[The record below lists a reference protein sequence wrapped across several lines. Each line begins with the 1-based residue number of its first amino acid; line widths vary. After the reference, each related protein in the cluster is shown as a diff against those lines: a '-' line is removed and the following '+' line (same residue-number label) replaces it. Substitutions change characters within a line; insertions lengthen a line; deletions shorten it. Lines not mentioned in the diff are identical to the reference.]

1 MTAKSTRR
9 KTARARSDGH
19 RPAAPEWPQ
28 QAAASA
34 APALSPDLEQ
44 AIRTILTSSSAA
56 PAVSKP
62 AGGAAASPADSPA
75 DAAHDDRVPVALWSR
90 ARVPSALAPFAWAG
104 GADLAAM
111 SARWGVHLTG
121 AGGTAAGV
129 TALVLIASAGT
140 WTIARLRRRRSK
152 TTLVLPPLTSAQMR
166 RRRRAAGSWA
176 SFLSWAP
183 VVIWVTPEGPH
194 GLVQVVL
201 VLGSV
206 WFGRDHLWTHRQQRI
221 QSTPPEAILAAPE
234 PEPELEPEPEP
245 EDPRLAAFRHR
256 FITGSGSSSQARP
269 KLVGAELHSPEEV
282 PRGFSFEI
290 RLDPEEDITYER
302 VVALRPSIAG
312 LYDVPADQVM
322 CDPGLNRSESR
333 ARVTV
338 LTEPEAFADPEFWD
352 GESTYDPAAG
362 TIEIGRFGDSRPSH
376 WRLHAPRSGMWG
388 GMIIGLSG
396 TGKSGDI
403 NVIAC
408 EAGLVMKCPHCGA
421 YRAEDG
427 MCDDCQPSRM
437 FMLLMGDPQKQAFS
451 LWKNNADILFWGK
464 DACVF
469 QTRFMC
475 DVMDERAADA
485 GESTWTDAKG
495 RKREGIGWFD
505 PSPDRPGIVGIIDEW
520 TKVTSSPHGK
530 EAVENSEAIHR
541 EARKAGECLIWASQM
556 PDAGQTGTDR
566 AGRDLVKEFNVLAH
580 RVDGT
585 GKAMIGIKGKA
596 EHLPEG
602 KDMYGIGYI
611 GGVDGRS
618 AVPQRT
624 KGLEEDSADR
634 IDALDLAEYIS
645 GLPLT
650 IDPAVQRVMDRY
662 GITRGMVI
670 TDTWVAQWRAQ
681 AKAEAA
687 AARGKGGQT
696 PPQDGIVPETG
707 QAWEPSPESAAAG
720 PISTGAVDA
729 AAAALRDHVA
739 DHDGEP
745 AELFD
750 VMAAT
755 GLAAGPASR
764 ALEALAAE
772 GRARHAGPGAWLPV
786 SGPGHSI
793 PAGAAQ

>member
-1 MTAKSTRR
+1 MTAKATRR
-9 KTARARSDGH
+9 KTAKARSGGH
-19 RPAAPEWPQ
+19 RPAAPERAPET
-28 QAAASA
+28 A
-34 APALSPDLEQ
+34 APADPALPPDLEQ
-44 AIRTILTSSSAA
+44 AIRTILTSASPA

-62 AGGAAASPADSPA
+62 AAGTAASPAEVPSGSPS
-75 DAAHDDRVPVALWSR
+75 DDDRVPVALWSR
-90 ARVPSALAPFAWAG
+90 ARVRAALAPFAWAG
-104 GADLAAM
+104 GADLTAM
-111 SARWGVHLTG
+111 CARWGVHMTG
-121 AGGTAAGV
+121 PGGTAAGV
-129 TALVLIASAGT
+129 TALVLTASAGT

-152 TTLVLPPLTSAQMR
+152 TTLVLPPLASAQMR
-166 RRRRAAGSWA
+166 KRRRAGGAWA

-194 GLVQVVL
+194 GLVQVAL

-221 QSTPPEAILAAPE
+221 QSTPPEAILAVPEPGPE
-234 PEPELEPEPEP
+234 PEPEEEPEP
-245 EDPRLAAFRHR
+245 EDPRLAAFRRR

-269 KLVGAELHSPEEV
+269 KLVGAGLHSLQEV

-290 RLDPEEDITYER
+290 RLDPEEDVTYER
-302 VVALRPSIAG
+302 VVSLRPQIAA

-322 CDPGLNRSESR
+322 CDPGVNRSESR

-352 GESTYDPAAG
+352 GESTYDPATG
-362 TIEIGRFGDSRPSH
+362 TIEIGRFGDSQPSH

-408 EAGLVMKCPHCGA
+408 EAGMVMKCPLCGA

-427 MCDDCQPSRM
+427 TCDDCQPSRM

-451 LWKNNADILFWGK
+451 LWKNKADILFWGK

-495 RKREGIGWFD
+495 REREGIGWFD
-505 PSPDRPGIVGIIDEW
+505 PSPGRPGIVGIIDEW
-520 TKVTSSPHGK
+520 AKVTSSPFGK
-530 EAVENSEAIHR
+530 QAVENSEAIHR
-541 EARKAGECLIWASQM
+541 EARKAGACLIWANQM

-585 GKAMIGIKGKA
+585 GKVMIGIKGKA

-634 IDALDLAEYIS
+634 IDALDLAEHVS
-645 GLPLT
+645 DLPLT

-670 TDTWVAQWRAQ
+670 TDEWVAVWRAEVAVR
-681 AKAEAA
+681 AKRKAA
-687 AARGKGGQT
+687 PTSAQDDVPVQEPAGEST
-696 PPQDGIVPETG
+696 PG
-707 QAWEPSPESAAAG
+707 SAAAG

-755 GLAAGPASR
+755 GLAAGPACR
-764 ALEALAAE
+764 ALEALTGE
-772 GRARHAGPGAWLPV
+772 GRARQAGPGAWLPA
-786 SGPGHSI
+786 SGPGRSI
-793 PAGAAQ
+793 PAGAGQ